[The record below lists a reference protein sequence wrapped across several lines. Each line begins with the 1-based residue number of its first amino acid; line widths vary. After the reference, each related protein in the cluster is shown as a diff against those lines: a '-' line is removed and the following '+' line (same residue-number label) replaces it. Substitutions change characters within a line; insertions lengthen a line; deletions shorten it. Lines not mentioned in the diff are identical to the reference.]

1 MGTTA
6 KRRVAAVC
14 AGGIALA
21 ATNHWAGDDGP
32 DDGHGVYEDF
42 AKSGVF
48 DPGMSNIQANELVS
62 KGLFGGDPRVVR
74 LVLEALASHS
84 DGRRFGE
91 VVGRDFH
98 KVPRLK
104 EFLIAHWR
112 KRILEGDLNRSI
124 EDMGDFLDRNPITDE
139 IADEPHAMFVWGTAN
154 AADWVL
160 IPPIL
165 AAAFPGDEDVHD
177 LLWEYDSLSQ
187 DVPSDGWILEF
198 FNQGRFKTPEVDR
211 LRIDSVGNEDRFTAV
226 LAAEG
231 IAFSKPEG
239 GLEALDV
246 RPAQIPGPGG
256 HPGARHRRVR
266 TRGDP
271 ASRRGGVG
279 THQREDTDDRNRA
292 VAPWGGSR
300 SAP

>member
-6 KRRVAAVC
+6 KRRFAAVC

-21 ATNHWAGDDGP
+21 AANHWAGDDGP
-32 DDGHGVYEDF
+32 ADGHGVYEDF

-84 DGRRFGE
+84 AGRRFGE

-104 EFLIAHWR
+104 EFLIARWR

-139 IADEPHAMFVWGTAN
+139 IITDEPHAMFVWGTAN
-154 AADWVL
+154 TADWVL
-160 IPPIL
+160 IPSIL
-165 AAAFPGDEDVHD
+165 VAAFPGDEDVHD

-187 DVPSDGWILEF
+187 DVQLDGWILGF
-198 FNQGRFKTPEVDR
+198 FNQGRFKTPEVDG
-211 LRIDSVGNEDRFTAV
+211 LRIASLESDETFTVVEAAYG
-226 LAAEG
+226 LAM
-231 IAFSKPEG
+231 SRPEG
-239 GLEALDV
+239 GLEALISTLRANGDDIV
-246 RPAQIPGPGG
+246 REKALANAIVAYGPEAIPLLDEAGLE
-256 HPGARHRRVR
+256 HISAKIR
-266 TRGDP
+266 TT
-271 ASRRGGVG
+271 V
-279 THQREDTDDRNRA
+279 T
-292 VAPWGGSR
+292 AP
-300 SAP
+300 